1 MAPKL
6 LGDKARPLVKLPEPL
21 QMSEALGFELIETHQ
36 LADDLRLRLRPRVAP
51 AAEA

>member
-1 MAPKL
+1 
-6 LGDKARPLVKLPEPL
+6 VKLPEPL